1 MARFKWLGIPQ
12 WGSIVFDQPATV
24 IRVKHKDGT
33 VHVYEPVEPATEF
46 VVDEDFGH
54 EVIEDRCL
62 RHLRADSRFEEI
74 I

>member
-24 IRVKHKDGT
+24 IRVKHNDGT

-54 EVIEDRCL
+54 
-62 RHLRADSRFEEI
+62 
-74 I
+74 